1 MNWVGVN
8 ETGSNPVKS
17 LHAYTRE
24 TLLRPLGGPKH
35 ASPLTCL
42 SWECNLTIDSIP
54 PTGQTGSAAATYG
67 STANPNVLPGQTP
80 APLVN
85 PLGFIQSS
93 LAGVTVDDLLKN
105 KPALTMLLHDHNRL
119 TNENVSLNNSLNT
132 ANTYVRGYEETK
144 TRAKTGAI
152 FQAAAAIPIAFSI
165 NILTGGNSD
174 LTTTGWAVLAIGLAF
189 QAIGLYYAFW
199 EGN

>member
-1 MNWVGVN
+1 V
-8 ETGSNPVKS
+8 
-17 LHAYTRE
+17 RE
-24 TLLRPLGGPKH
+24 TQLQHRGPPNH
-35 ASPLTCL
+35 AETLDDFFG
-42 SWECNLTIDSIP
+42 EHNLTNGPNSS
-54 PTGQTGSAAATYG
+54 TGQTGPAAATSG
-67 STANPNVLPGQTP
+67 VAANPDLPPVPPT

-152 FQAAAAIPIAFSI
+152 FQAAAAFPTAFSI
-165 NILTGGNSD
+165 NILTGGNSAV
-174 LTTTGWAVLAIGLAF
+174 TTTGWAVLAIGVTF
-189 QAIGLYYAFW
+189 QVIGLYYAFW
-199 EGN
+199 GDN

>member
-1 MNWVGVN
+1 MTN
-8 ETGSNPVKS
+8 GSN
-17 LHAYTRE
+17 
-24 TLLRPLGGPKH
+24 
-35 ASPLTCL
+35 SPA
-42 SWECNLTIDSIP
+42 
-54 PTGQTGSAAATYG
+54 GQTGAATLAG
-67 STANPNVLPGQTP
+67 GAAISNLPPVPPG

-119 TNENVSLNNSLNT
+119 TNENISLNNSLNT

-144 TRAKTGAI
+144 TRTKTGAI
-152 FQAAAAIPIAFSI
+152 FQAASAIPIAFSI
-165 NILTGGNSD
+165 NLLTGGNAAVV
-174 LTTTGWAVLAIGLAF
+174 TTGWAVLAIGVGF

-199 EGN
+199 GDD

>member
-1 MNWVGVN
+1 MTN
-8 ETGSNPVKS
+8 SPNPS
-17 LHAYTRE
+17 
-24 TLLRPLGGPKH
+24 
-35 ASPLTCL
+35 
-42 SWECNLTIDSIP
+42 
-54 PTGQTGSAAATYG
+54 TGQTGSAAATSG
-67 STANPNVLPGQTP
+67 VAANPYLPPVPPT

-132 ANTYVRGYEETK
+132 ANTYVKGYEETK

-152 FQAAAAIPIAFSI
+152 FQAVAAIPTAFSI
-165 NILTGGNSD
+165 NLLTGGNSAV
-174 LTTTGWAVLAIGLAF
+174 TTTGWAVLAIGVAF

-199 EGN
+199 GDN

>member
-1 MNWVGVN
+1 MTN
-8 ETGSNPVKS
+8 GSNPS
-17 LHAYTRE
+17 
-24 TLLRPLGGPKH
+24 
-35 ASPLTCL
+35 
-42 SWECNLTIDSIP
+42 
-54 PTGQTGSAAATYG
+54 TGQIGSAAPPGSATD
-67 STANPNVLPGQTP
+67 TNQPPAPAA

-119 TNENVSLNNSLNT
+119 TNENVTLNNSLNT

-144 TRAKTGAI
+144 TRTKTGAI

-165 NILTGGNSD
+165 NLLTGGNSAVV
-174 LTTTGWAVLAIGLAF
+174 TTGWAVLGIGVGF

-199 EGN
+199 GDD